1 MIKKAVIILV
11 GLGLSAGMT
20 MAYQLKEPLPSHV
33 LPTDASEL
41 REYLSKKNIADRF
54 AVRARIFNTNKQ
66 IACEGA
72 AEDSDLLERA
82 KNIDLMP
89 SDAVLVA
96 CEIDIAEKFRVALNS
111 NDPEVFANGVDV
123 WSQIR
128 GEGDIK
134 LSIDKY
140 VLASIE
146 NYQIKKGYE
155 ANEPVNK
162 IVLCFSQMGR
172 RDELIRQLVKGNS
185 QIEVSKYI
193 QNVDAIYE
201 AFKLMQ

>member
-41 REYLSKKNIADRF
+41 REYLSKKNIVDRF

-134 LSIDKY
+134 LSIDK
-140 VLASIE
+140 
-146 NYQIKKGYE
+146 
-155 ANEPVNK
+155 
-162 IVLCFSQMGR
+162 
-172 RDELIRQLVKGNS
+172 
-185 QIEVSKYI
+185 
-193 QNVDAIYE
+193 
-201 AFKLMQ
+201 